1 MTAEKTTKVYMCEL
15 YQAGHTVHH
24 IQANRS
30 AGEPHRHGT
39 LTEVLGNVITVDFGN
54 EMGRY
59 RNHDP
64 DRLVNI
70 VGIGGAVEV
79 CERYV
84 ILRGNGGYC
93 FSIQDADE
101 PWIPC
106 DHEPLTSF
114 TPEALAER
122 LETHGGFLVPGD
134 ALVEARSDE
143 SGRRESNSRSQL
155 GKLMFCL

>member
-1 MTAEKTTKVYMCEL
+1 VTAKNAAKVYMCEL

-30 AGEPHRHGT
+30 AGEPHRQGM
-39 LTEVLGNVITVDFGN
+39 LTEVLGNVITVDFGS
-54 EMGRY
+54 EIRRY

-64 DRLVNI
+64 DRLVDI
-70 VGIGGAVEV
+70 VGISGSVGV

-93 FSIQDADE
+93 FSILDADK

-114 TPEALAER
+114 TAEALAER
-122 LETHGGFLVPGD
+122 LQTHGGFLVPGVAVED
-134 ALVEARSDE
+134 ATGPHA
-143 SGRRESNSRSQL
+143 
-155 GKLMFCL
+155 

>member
-1 MTAEKTTKVYMCEL
+1 VTAKKATKVYMCEL

-39 LTEVLGNVITVDFGN
+39 LTEVLGNVITVDFGH
-54 EMGRY
+54 EVRRY

-64 DRLVNI
+64 GRLVDI
-70 VGIGGAVEV
+70 VGIRGAVEV
-79 CERYV
+79 CEPYV

-93 FSIQDADE
+93 FSVLDADKS
-101 PWIPC
+101 WVPC
-106 DHEPLTSF
+106 VHEPLTSF

-122 LETHGGFLVPGD
+122 LETHGGFLVPGPAALD
-134 ALVEARSDE
+134 A
-143 SGRRESNSRSQL
+143 NSPHV
-155 GKLMFCL
+155 